1 MSPVET
7 VMREQRKKI
16 ILAAGIIFA
25 GLWLTLVA
33 YLLTADKQPVTI
45 NPGTV
50 AVHAP
55 SAVAVGSTPSATFN
69 GSRKGGALLRHTA
82 SAPQWSYVQPAPKA
96 SMSSTSMRI
105 HQTSSA
111 TVHSIGGGGGG
122 GMYTTSGGGNG
133 GRGIRYTANA
143 YSGSIYIPTT
153 HNSVTEVGASTAND
167 VTTSSSVR
175 AAMPRRIKTA
185 KKDGI
190 PGYNEDPDPDEIET
204 PIGDVAWG
212 LMLLLAAGYGYH
224 VFLRKRPQ
232 SKEAKR

>member
-33 YLLTADKQPVTI
+33 YLLTANKQPVTI
-45 NPGTV
+45 TPGTV

-69 GSRKGGALLRHTA
+69 GSRKGGALLRHTT
-82 SAPQWSYVQPAPKA
+82 SAPQWSYVQHTPKA

-105 HQTSSA
+105 HQTSNA
-111 TVHSIGGGGGG
+111 TVQSVGGGGGG
-122 GMYTTSGGGNG
+122 GMYTTSGGGNS
-133 GRGIRYTANA
+133 RGIRYTANA
-143 YSGSIYIPTT
+143 YSGAIYIPRT
-153 HNSVTEVGASTAND
+153 NKAVTEVGASSAASEATTTFQESRASIAPHIRRVND
-167 VTTSSSVR
+167 D
-175 AAMPRRIKTA
+175 AL
-185 KKDGI
+185 
-190 PGYNEDPDPDEIET
+190 DPFLD